1 MYTLSGFFV
10 FCVYSDFRSITYL
23 FRLSR
28 DDTLADTFLG
38 SPFVFILD
46 RLLESLKLEES
57 SWLLDFV
64 WFADAELRD
73 DVNDDIKELGWDG
86 EKDFLSFCGPSL
98 NKNVVICEIF

>member
-1 MYTLSGFFV
+1 M
-10 FCVYSDFRSITYL
+10 
-23 FRLSR
+23 
-28 DDTLADTFLG
+28 G

-64 WFADAELRD
+64 WLADAELRD

-86 EKDFLSFCGPSL
+86 EKDFLSFCGASL
-98 NKNVVICEIF
+98 NENVVICEIFGSEAKTYIVNMIQQFRKNYLISC